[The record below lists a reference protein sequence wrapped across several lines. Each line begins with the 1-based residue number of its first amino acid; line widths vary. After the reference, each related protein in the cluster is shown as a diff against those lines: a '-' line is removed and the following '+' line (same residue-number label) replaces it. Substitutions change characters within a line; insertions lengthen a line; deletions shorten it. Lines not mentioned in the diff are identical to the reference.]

1 MLGGGGGHNFD
12 VFEFTCYS
20 KKKPVQNSLFFSRSL
35 IQILVQF
42 HECVGAGN
50 G

>member
-1 MLGGGGGHNFD
+1 MCLNLH
-12 VFEFTCYS
+12 VIVI
-20 KKKPVQNSLFFSRSL
+20 KKPVQNSLFFSRSL